1 MRKSE
6 FFIRE
11 FPVVELRVWSDDA
24 KHAAKSYQNIHVDPG
39 WSDDD

>member
-24 KHAAKSYQNIHVDPG
+24 KHAAKSYQNWPDPQKL
-39 WSDDD
+39 DN